1 MWEQLAYVHEP
12 GAELL
17 LHVFNPDKQVY
28 HLSHTLC
35 TAILLLY
42 ITKLNALIAS
52 QRIKTQLNEV

>member
-42 ITKLNALIAS
+42 ITSVFSPGFCLGES
-52 QRIKTQLNEV
+52 QDLLF